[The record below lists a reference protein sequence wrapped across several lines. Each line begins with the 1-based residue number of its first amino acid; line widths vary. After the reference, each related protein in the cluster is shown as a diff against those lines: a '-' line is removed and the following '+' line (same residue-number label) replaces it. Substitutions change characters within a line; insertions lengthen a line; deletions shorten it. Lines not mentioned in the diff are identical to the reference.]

1 MKTIYRVEMPGNGDF
16 DFTVGKVHKEY
27 GKVLS
32 IEEGHEAIVYEGS
45 SPSQYIAVIVIT
57 FEKEEIVLQ
66 ANNPLI
72 VIYRREQHLPES
84 VSLPKP
90 VPMPEDYQDL
100 PF

>member
-1 MKTIYRVEMPGNGDF
+1 MPGNGDF
-16 DFTVGKVHKEY
+16 DFTVGAVHRKY

-32 IEEGHEAIVYEGS
+32 IKETQEVMTYEGS
-45 SPSQYIAVIVIT
+45 SPSQYIMVVVIT
-57 FEKEEIVLQ
+57 CEKEEIVLR